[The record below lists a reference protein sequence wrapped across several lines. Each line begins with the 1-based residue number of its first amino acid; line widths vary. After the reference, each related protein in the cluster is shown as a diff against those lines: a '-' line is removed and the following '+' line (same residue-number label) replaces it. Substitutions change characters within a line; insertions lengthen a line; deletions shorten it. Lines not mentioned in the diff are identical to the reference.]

1 MGFVIVM
8 MIDRQI
14 KKDTIQ
20 GDVNGKLA
28 TANLSQAIVMKV
40 AVDRK
45 NKDDW
50 SMYQLYTK
58 ITFQIDI
65 MQ

>member
-20 GDVNGKLA
+20 GKLA